1 MYKILI
7 VEQDISTCIL
17 LENYFSKNGY
27 IVYYVHSNKKALLAL
42 SFFNPDI
49 AIIDYKVLASTEK
62 SLINHFHEFNAH
74 LPLIII
80 SDSTDIRIAVEMIKL
95 GANDYVMKPLFPDEI
110 LMVVSKALKEKS
122 KQNSSVQSLPNL
134 LFTDSKEFIG
144 VLEQIALVAPTN
156 YSVIIYGESGSG
168 KEGIALEIHSKS
180 NRAHAPFIPI
190 DCGTLSKELV
200 ASELFGHEKGAFTG
214 ASEQKIGIFELAN
227 GGTVFLDEV
236 ANLSYEVQVAL
247 LRVIQQRKIRRVG
260 GKRDIAINIRFVVAS
275 NDKLWDLSQVG
286 KFREDLFHRFNE
298 FSIELPPLRNR
309 KSDISTYS
317 LFFLAE
323 SNEELGKNITGFKP
337 DVIQLFLAYQW
348 PGNLRELKNIV
359 KRATL
364 VETSNVI
371 QLTALPFEMI
381 NQFEIK
387 EKQLLGDDYK
397 APHLLTFI
405 LPESQFQHDQVDK
418 EKEYETNNSYVLKKA
433 SIGAEYEMILE
444 AIKMVNNNKSKA
456 ALLLNIDRK
465 TLYNKMKQYKE
476 YSITKAASKK

>member
-7 VEQDISTCIL
+7 VEQDISICSL
-17 LENYFSKNGY
+17 LENFFSKHGF
-27 IVYYVHSNKKALLAL
+27 ITYYVHTSKKAVSAL
-42 SFFNPDI
+42 SYFNPDI
-49 AIIDYKVLASTEK
+49 AVIDYKVVASTENG
-62 SLINHFHEFNAH
+62 LIKQFQEINPH

-80 SDSTDIRIAVEMIKL
+80 SNSTDIKSAVEMIKL
-95 GANDYVMKPLFPDEI
+95 GAYDYISKPLFPDEI
-110 LMVVSKALKEKS
+110 LLLVNKALKEMS
-122 KQNSSVQSLPNL
+122 KQNYSVQSLPNL
-134 LFTDSKEFIG
+134 LFTDSKEFSG
-144 VLEQIALVAPTN
+144 VMQQIALVAPTN

-168 KEGIALEIHSKS
+168 KEGIALEIHNKS

-190 DCGTLSKELV
+190 DCGTISKELA

-227 GGTVFLDEV
+227 DGTVFLDEV

-260 GKRDIAINIRFVVAS
+260 GKQDIAINIRIVVAS
-275 NDKLWDLSQVG
+275 NDKLWELSQEG

-298 FSIELPPLRNR
+298 FSIELPPLRHR
-309 KSDISTYS
+309 KSDISTFS
-317 LFFLAE
+317 LFFLTE
-323 SNEELGKNITGFKP
+323 SNEELGKNIAGFKP
-337 DVIQLFLAYQW
+337 DVLQLFLAYQW

-364 VETSNVI
+364 IETSNMI

-381 NQFEIK
+381 NQFEMNARQSVV
-387 EKQLLGDDYK
+387 EEYK
-397 APHLLTFI
+397 PPHLLTFI
-405 LPESQFQHDQVDK
+405 LPESHFKEGNVEE
-418 EKEYETNNSYVLKKA
+418 EKESVAVNTYVLKKA
-433 SIGAEYEMILE
+433 SIGAEYEMIIE

-465 TLYNKMKQYKE
+465 TLYNKLKQYKE
-476 YSITKAASKK
+476 YSSRKAASEK

>member
-17 LENYFSKNGY
+17 LENFFSKNGY
-27 IVYYVHSNKKALLAL
+27 IVYYVHSNKKAFLAL

-49 AIIDYKVLASTEK
+49 AIIDYKVVTATEK
-62 SLINHFHEFNAH
+62 SIIKQFHEFNSH

-80 SDSTDIRIAVEMIKL
+80 SDATDIRIAVEMIKL
-95 GANDYVMKPLFPDEI
+95 GAHDYVMKPLFPDEI
-110 LMVVSKALKEKS
+110 LMIVSKALKEKS
-122 KQNSSVQSLPNL
+122 YQNYYTNCLPNL
-134 LFTDSKEFIG
+134 LFTDSKEFSE
-144 VLEQIALVAPTN
+144 VLSQIALVAPTN

-168 KEGIALEIHSKS
+168 KEGIALEIHNKS
-180 NRAHAPFIPI
+180 YRANEPFIPI
-190 DCGTLSKELV
+190 DCGTLSKELA

-236 ANLSYEVQVAL
+236 ANLSYDVQVAL
-247 LRVIQQRKIRRVG
+247 LRVVQQRKIRRVG
-260 GKRDIAINIRFVVAS
+260 GKRDIPINIRIVVAS
-275 NDKLWDLSQVG
+275 NYRLWELSQEG

-298 FSIELPPLRNR
+298 FSIELPPLRDR

-323 SNEELGKNITGFKP
+323 SNEELGKNIEGFNP
-337 DVIQLFLAYQW
+337 DVIQLFLEYQW

-364 VETSNVI
+364 LETSNEI

-381 NQFEIK
+381 DQFSIK
-387 EKQLLGDDYK
+387 GKQLFGEDHK

-405 LPESQFQHDQVDK
+405 LPETQFNHDQVVK
-418 EKEYETNNSYVLKKA
+418 EKECVLNNSYALKKA

-476 YSITKAASKK
+476 YSITKAAVKK